1 MATFTSNWVILG
13 EVTKLLHE
21 LSLVERFKVLL
32 ARFPP
37 LGLELQA
44 KVRGARHPLQTRE
57 KITPFRTWVTDSSQM
72 SPIISLGSS

>member
-1 MATFTSNWVILG
+1 MDMGFYKWKYLMATFTSNWVILG
-13 EVTKLLHE
+13 EITKPLHE

-32 ARFPP
+32 ARCPP

-57 KITPFRTWVTDSSQM
+57 KTTP
-72 SPIISLGSS
+72 L